1 MKQEEDE
8 EGEEEEQEQEED
20 EEESKMQ
27 RKDLGDGG
35 WENIGQ
41 GTGKEGSNRYEE
53 DSIVTVASIVRR
65 LRDAK
70 KMHLRASFQDFF
82 QTPLC

>member
-1 MKQEEDE
+1 
-8 EGEEEEQEQEED
+8 
-20 EEESKMQ
+20 MQ

-41 GTGKEGSNRYEE
+41 GTGREGSNRYEE
-53 DSIVTVASIVRR
+53 DNIGTVASIVRR

-70 KMHLRASFQDFF
+70 KMHLRAFLEDFF

>member
-1 MKQEEDE
+1 
-8 EGEEEEQEQEED
+8 
-20 EEESKMQ
+20 MQ
-27 RKDLGDGG
+27 RKDLRGDG

-41 GTGKEGSNRYEE
+41 GTGREGSNRYEE
-53 DSIVTVASIVRR
+53 DTTIGTVASIVRR

>member
-1 MKQEEDE
+1 
-8 EGEEEEQEQEED
+8 
-20 EEESKMQ
+20 MQ

-41 GTGKEGSNRYEE
+41 GTGREGSNRYEE
-53 DSIVTVASIVRR
+53 DSIGTVASIVRR

-70 KMHLRASFQDFF
+70 KCIFE
-82 QTPLC
+82 PLFKISSRHHFADVQLPAETD

>member
-1 MKQEEDE
+1 
-8 EGEEEEQEQEED
+8 
-20 EEESKMQ
+20 MQ
-27 RKDLGDGG
+27 RKDLRGDG

-41 GTGKEGSNRYEE
+41 GTGREGSNRYEE
-53 DSIVTVASIVRR
+53 DNIGTVASIVRR